1 MKTQANPCTQK
12 QEAKQRKGEGGGGGT
27 SETAAQ
33 TESRKKQKK
42 QPLII
47 IIHNNNLQNGS
58 RWTGSSSKYI
68 VYPITPTG
76 NMTKRALFTL

>member
-1 MKTQANPCTQK
+1 MHSETVSK
-12 QEAKQRKGEGGGGGT
+12 AKKGGKKGT

-33 TESRKKQKK
+33 TESRKTKK
-42 QPLII
+42 TFRI

-76 NMTKRALFTL
+76 NMTKRALFTLEPVPNTQLRR

>member
-1 MKTQANPCTQK
+1 MKQQPK
-12 QEAKQRKGEGGGGGT
+12 QSPE
-27 SETAAQ
+27 
-33 TESRKKQKK
+33 KQKK
-42 QPLII
+42 TFRI

-76 NMTKRALFTL
+76 NMTKRALFTLEPVPNTQLRR